1 MRKPKAMY
9 RTADGRKNI
18 LGDTI
23 RQLRQQRNMMQKD
36 LAECLEKY
44 IGTYADQKFVS
55 SIERGSRTITDFE
68 LLAIAKCLGVT
79 VDEMFS
85 YAPAVEIVREN
96 RK

>member
-1 MRKPKAMY
+1 MRKQKAMY

-36 LAECLEKY
+36 LAECLQNY

-85 YAPAVEIVREN
+85 CAPAVEIVREN
-96 RK
+96 KK

>member
-1 MRKPKAMY
+1 MRKQKAMY

-36 LAECLEKY
+36 LAECLKKY
-44 IGTYADQKFVS
+44 IGTYVS
-55 SIERGSRTITDFE
+55 SIELGSRTITDFE

>member
-36 LAECLEKY
+36 LAECSQKY
-44 IGTYADQKFVS
+44 IGTYADQKYVS

-68 LLAIAKCLGVT
+68 LLTIAKCLGVPA
-79 VDEMFS
+79 DEMFS
-85 YAPAVEIVREN
+85 NAPAVEIVREN